1 MDYISAFRDSRL
13 CSSLT
18 SALKEE
24 AKDSGYVRIMEVCGT
39 HTMAIHRY
47 GLKSLLPENVKL
59 LSGPGCPVCVTSA
72 MDIDRMIACSRKG
85 IVTTF
90 GDMLRVPGSSSSL
103 EKERAGGA
111 DVRIVYSPMDA
122 VKVAESTDKPVIFLG
137 VGFETTAPAVAKAI
151 EGSPDNFFVYSAH
164 KVVPPALRVLVEGK
178 NRIDGFLLPGHVCTI
193 SGTEGYEFLSR
204 YGIPRVVS
212 GFEPADI
219 LASLLML
226 IRQINEGRADIE
238 IEYSRSVKREGNPK
252 ALEVMYEVFEHSSAL
267 WRGLGRIDGSGLS
280 VRKEFSDRD
289 AGILL
294 EDAEIPEARG
304 PEGCR
309 CGEVLQGLAEPT
321 DCPLFAGA
329 CTPYEPIGPCMVSS
343 EGTCAAYYK
352 YGGHS

>member
-1 MDYISAFRDSRL
+1 
-13 CSSLT
+13 
-18 SALKEE
+18 
-24 AKDSGYVRIMEVCGT
+24 
-39 HTMAIHRY
+39 
-47 GLKSLLPENVKL
+47 
-59 LSGPGCPVCVTSA
+59 
-72 MDIDRMIACSRKG
+72 MIACSRRG

-103 EKERAGGA
+103 EKERARGA

-122 VKVAESTDKPVIFLG
+122 VKMAESTDKPVIFLG
-137 VGFETTAPAVAKAI
+137 VGFETTAPTVAKAI
-151 EGSPDNFFVYSAH
+151 EGSPDNFSVYSAH
-164 KVVPPALRVLVEGK
+164 KIVPPALRALAESK

-193 SGTEGYEFLSR
+193 SGTGGYEFLSG
-204 YGIPRVVS
+204 YGIPCVVS

-219 LASLLML
+219 LASMLML
-226 IRQINEGRADIE
+226 LRQINEERADVE
-238 IEYSRSVKREGNPK
+238 IEYSRSVRREGNPK
-252 ALEVMYEVFEHSSAL
+252 AIETMYEVFEPSSAL

-280 VRKEFSDRD
+280 IKEEFSERN
-289 AGILL
+289 AERLL
-294 EDAEIPEARG
+294 DDMEIPEARE

-352 YGGHS
+352 YGGRS